1 MGTCQGWHDG
11 LIQGLQLRV
20 IRIYCG
26 TVQRSSLMRPLDKT
40 HAIILHVPGSADA
53 HHLLVRCWRRIA
65 AGRLYCPSIAADFA
79 EACGQQAGEV
89 LATFQV
95 FLAAL
100 GYASRTTLQFG
111 HPGDPGLTDDERRV
125 LALIAVA
132 QSSQPWR
139 LDAHLSA
146 LARSDARLTL
156 AIGTAA
162 LAEALCAHDLV
173 IEDAGEAS
181 TTWH

>member
-1 MGTCQGWHDG
+1 
-11 LIQGLQLRV
+11 
-20 IRIYCG
+20 
-26 TVQRSSLMRPLDKT
+26 MRTHTKT
-40 HAIILHVPGSADA
+40 HQLVFLTPPAADA
-53 HHLLVRCWRRIA
+53 QHLLVRCWRRVA
-65 AGRLYCPSIAADFA
+65 AGRGYCPSIAADFT
-79 EACGQQAGEV
+79 ECCGRGAGEV

-100 GYASRTTLQFG
+100 GYASRMTLQFG
-111 HPGDPGLTDDERRV
+111 HPGDPGLTRDEQQV

-132 QSSQPWR
+132 QGRKPWL

-146 LARSDARLTL
+146 IARSDARLTL

-173 IEDAGEAS
+173 IDTFVDAPA
-181 TTWH
+181 TRH

>member
-1 MGTCQGWHDG
+1 
-11 LIQGLQLRV
+11 
-20 IRIYCG
+20 
-26 TVQRSSLMRPLDKT
+26 MRPHPKT
-40 HAIILHVPGSADA
+40 QPAVFHMPPSGDA
-53 HHLLVRCWRRIA
+53 HHLLVRCWRRVA
-65 AGRLYCPSIAADFA
+65 AGRGYCPSIAADFA
-79 EACGQQAGEV
+79 QACGRDAGEV

-100 GYASRTTLQFG
+100 GYASHTTLQFG

-125 LALIAVA
+125 LALVAVA

-139 LDAHLSA
+139 LDAHLGA

-162 LAEALCAHDLV
+162 LAEALCAHDLIV
-173 IEDAGEAS
+173 ENTVDAAAI
-181 TTWH
+181 WH